1 MKCLAWRPWLRRPL
15 VSLAFIFLC
24 VSTIGLRWQS
34 ANGDDPKPTDPAAAA
49 PAEKPADDARKDAA
63 KKDDAPPPPP
73 ADAKVS
79 PARFLCALDTA
90 GQPHFVGN
98 GEGYR
103 ASVLVFMTTEC
114 PISRE
119 YVPTLNKL
127 AAALKDQPVKFYG
140 VITDSSCTRAAAA
153 AFQKEFKI
161 EFPLLFDASGELA
174 ETLGA
179 KHVPEAFV
187 LNAEADVV
195 YSGRIDDLYA
205 ETGKKRSAVTKSDLA
220 EAIAAVVAGKPVDVA
235 KTEAVGCPIEA
246 KAPGDKTAKPTFNR
260 DIAPILFAKCAEC
273 HRPGEVAPFALL
285 TYSDAAKR
293 ADFLAQVTHSRK
305 MPPWRAEIG
314 HVAFLGERRLSDR
327 QIALI
332 ETWAKEGAPE
342 GAAEDLP
349 QAPQFA
355 SGWRLGKPDVEI
367 KIPHPFTVPAG
378 GEDIFQH
385 FVLPLNLDD
394 DKEIVGWEFRAG
406 NAAVVHHAI
415 IFLDTSGVGRR
426 KDEETPE
433 PGYRT
438 SGSIGIPVAGIVG
451 VWTPGMTPQ
460 FFPQNIGLPVSK
472 RADVVVQLHLHPS
485 GKEEVDQSSI
495 ALYFAKKPVDRRMA
509 GAPLVIGSLMIDI
522 PAGSKDYSIT
532 SSVTLPLDVTL
543 ISLLPHMHLVGKEMR
558 LTATLP
564 DGEVKQLV
572 WIKDWNFY
580 WQDNYVYRDPVKL
593 PTGTR
598 LDIVSKYD
606 NSEDNALNPSKPPQR
621 VLFGNDSTDEMCFGI
636 FQVVAERRSDEQKI
650 GMALMQS
657 AFKQWVDSPID
668 AEGRKHILEEA
679 GKLFGTDASNLSGL
693 LRGGGLN
700 RPGGFGGRG
709 GFGRSGD
716 RDRGGERGRRDG
728 DKSDDKK
735 PDDKKPEGGVKI
747 VVPG

>member
-1 MKCLAWRPWLRRPL
+1 MKRLAWRSPRRRPL
-15 VSLAFIFLC
+15 VSLAVLAVC
-24 VSTIGLRWQS
+24 LTVVGLRWQS
-34 ANGDDPKPTDPAAAA
+34 AVGDEPKSDATAATTDTAKPTEDASKEA
-49 PAEKPADDARKDAA
+49 P
-63 KKDDAPPPPP
+63 KKDDGPPPPP

-79 PARFLCALDTA
+79 PARFLCALDTT
-90 GQPHFVGN
+90 GQAHFVGN

-103 ASVLVFMTTEC
+103 AAVLVFMTTEC

-127 AAALKDQPVKFYG
+127 AAAQKDQPVKFYG
-140 VITDSSCTRAAAA
+140 VITDPSCTRAAAV

-179 KHVPEAFV
+179 TRVPEAFV
-187 LNAEADVV
+187 LNADADIV
-195 YSGRIDDLYA
+195 YQGRIDDLYA
-205 ETGKKRSAVTKSDLA
+205 EAGKKRPNVTSHDLA
-220 EAIAAVVAGKPVDVA
+220 DAITTVVADKKVEVA
-235 KTEAVGCPIEA
+235 KTEAVGCPIKTKLA
-246 KAPGDKTAKPTFNR
+246 GDKAPHPTFNR
-260 DIAPILFAKCAEC
+260 DIAPIMFAKCAEC
-273 HRPGEVAPFALL
+273 HRPGEVAPFSLL
-285 TYSDAAKR
+285 SYSDASKR
-293 ADFLAQVTHSRK
+293 ADFLAQVTQSRK

-314 HVAFLGERRLSDR
+314 HVGFLGERRLSDK
-327 QIALI
+327 QIALL

-349 QAPQFA
+349 QPPQFA

-495 ALYFAKKPVDRRMA
+495 ALYFAKKPVARRMA

-522 PAGSKDYSIT
+522 PPGAKDYSIT

-564 DGEVKQLV
+564 DGEIKQLV

-606 NSEDNALNPSKPPQR
+606 NSEENALNPSKPPQR

-636 FQVVAERRSDEQKI
+636 FQVVAENRNDEQKI

-693 LRGGGLN
+693 LRGGALN
-700 RPGGFGGRG
+700 RGGFGGRG
-709 GFGRSGD
+709 GFGR
-716 RDRGGERGRRDG
+716 DRGPRDGNRERGPRDG
-728 DKSDDKK
+728 EKSDEKK
-735 PDDKKPEGGVKI
+735 PTETPKVI
-747 VVPG
+747 VPG

>member
-1 MKCLAWRPWLRRPL
+1 MNRLAWRSPLRRLLVPL
-15 VSLAFIFLC
+15 TLVALC
-24 VSTIGLRWQS
+24 LTVVGLRWQS
-34 ANGDDPKPTDPAAAA
+34 AHGDEPKADAPAASTDAA
-49 PAEKPADDARKDAA
+49 KVADDASKAPA
-63 KKDDAPPPPP
+63 KKDDGPPPPP
-73 ADAKVS
+73 ADAKI
-79 PARFLCALDTA
+79 PAARFLCALDTT
-90 GQPHFVGN
+90 GQAHFVGN

-103 ASVLVFMTTEC
+103 AAVLVFMTTEC
-114 PISRE
+114 PMSRE

-127 AAALKDQPVKFYG
+127 AAAQKDQPVKFYG
-140 VITDSSCTRAAAA
+140 VITDPSCTRAAAA

-179 KHVPEAFV
+179 THVPEAFV
-187 LNAEADVV
+187 LNKKAEIV
-195 YSGRIDDLYA
+195 YQGRIDDLYA
-205 ETGKKRSAVTKSDLA
+205 DAGTKRPTVTTHELA
-220 EAIAAVVAGKPVDVA
+220 DAIAAVVEDKKIEVA
-235 KTEAVGCPIEA
+235 KTKAVGCPIKTKLA
-246 KAPGDKTAKPTFNR
+246 GDKAPKPTFNR
-260 DIAPILFAKCAEC
+260 DIAPIMFAKCAEC
-273 HRPGEVAPFALL
+273 HRPGEVAPFSLL
-285 TYSDAAKR
+285 TYTDASKR

-332 ETWAKEGAPE
+332 ESWAKEGAPE

-349 QAPQFA
+349 QTPQFA

-385 FVLPLNLDD
+385 FVLPLNLEDD
-394 DKEIVGWEFRAG
+394 QEIVGWEFRAG

-460 FFPQNIGLPVSK
+460 YFPQNIGLPVSK

-495 ALYFAKKPVDRRMA
+495 ALYFAKKPVARRMA

-522 PAGSKDYSIT
+522 PPGSKEYSIT

-606 NSEDNALNPSKPPQR
+606 NSEENARNPSKPPQR

-636 FQVVAERRSDEQKI
+636 FQVVAERRNDEQKI

-709 GFGRSGD
+709 GFGRDRGGD
-716 RDRGGERGRRDG
+716 RDRPRDG
-728 DKSDDKK
+728 EKSEE
-735 PDDKKPEGGVKI
+735 KKPEDKPKVI
-747 VVPG
+747 VPG